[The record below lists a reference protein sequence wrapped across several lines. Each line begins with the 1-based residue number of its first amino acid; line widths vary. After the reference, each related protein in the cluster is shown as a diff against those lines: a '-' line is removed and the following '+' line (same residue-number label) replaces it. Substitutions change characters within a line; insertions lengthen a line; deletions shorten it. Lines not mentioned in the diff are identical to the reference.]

1 MSNIQC
7 PMYVVLAGAI
17 VSFAIAF
24 TIGCGEKKRPTEA
37 RQEVVREEA
46 MLKSRVEQ
54 AEKEKEQL
62 KKQVETLS
70 QLPMG
75 KRAEAIYSLR
85 IVKIGRYTN
94 LYDEDKNGT
103 KETLIVYVQPIDETG
118 DVIKAA
124 GAVEVQLWDL
134 NKPSG
139 EALLNKWSV
148 EPNEL
153 KKTWFNSIAMTGYR
167 LIYDAGALVEKFDR
181 PLTVKITFTDYLSGT
196 VFTEQKA
203 IKP

>member
-17 VSFAIAF
+17 VSFAMVF
-24 TIGCGEKKRPTEA
+24 TIGCGETKRPTAA
-37 RQEVVREEA
+37 RQEVVNEEA
-46 MLKSRVEQ
+46 LLKSRVEQ

-75 KRAEAIYSLR
+75 KRAEAIYSLKA
-85 IVKIGRYTN
+85 VKLGRYTN

-124 GAVEVQLWDL
+124 GAVEVELWDL
-134 NKPSG
+134 NKPSV

-153 KKTWFNSIAMTGYR
+153 KKLWFDSIALTGYR
-167 LIYDAGALVEKFDR
+167 LTYDAGALVEKFDR
-181 PLTVKITFTDYLSGT
+181 ALTVKITFTDYLSGRE
-196 VFTEQKA
+196 FTEQKA

>member
-1 MSNIQC
+1 
-7 PMYVVLAGAI
+7 VVLAGAI

-24 TIGCGEKKRPTEA
+24 VIGCGEKGPVEVRREA
-37 RQEVVREEA
+37 VSQEA
-46 MLKSRVEQ
+46 MLKSRAEQ

-70 QLPMG
+70 QLPVG
-75 KRAEAIYSLR
+75 KRAEAVYSLKE
-85 IVKIGRYTN
+85 VKIGRFTN

-124 GAVEVQLWDL
+124 GAAEVQLWDL
-134 NKPSG
+134 NKSNG
-139 EALLNKWSV
+139 EALLSKWSV

-153 KKTWFNSIAMTGYR
+153 KTKWFDSLAMTGYR
-167 LIYDAGALVEKFDR
+167 LTYAASSLVGKFDR
-181 PLTVKITFTDYLSGT
+181 PLTVKITFTDYLSGK
-196 VFTEQKA
+196 VFTDQKA